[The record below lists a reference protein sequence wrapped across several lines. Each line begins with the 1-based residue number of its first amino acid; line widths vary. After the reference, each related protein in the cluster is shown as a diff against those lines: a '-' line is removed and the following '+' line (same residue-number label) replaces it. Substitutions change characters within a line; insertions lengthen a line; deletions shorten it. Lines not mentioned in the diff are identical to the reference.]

1 MANKRGTAA
10 GTTTAEETGD
20 RRPYVAGLDRAVL
33 HAVCLREVSDA
44 HGGRSDASGDDTA
57 MAEWEAARRAEA
69 ADLAIERFAAGTPVE
84 AWWYDLPKGLPAPL
98 DQLGRD
104 PAPRHMTII
113 ADDRVDAGAWFGR
126 LRRLYEKA
134 RHYPNCDHAYF
145 REAFALAGEF
155 GV

>member
-20 RRPYVAGLDRAVL
+20 RRPYVAGLYRAVL

-44 HGGRSDASGDDTA
+44 HGGWLDASGDDTA

-84 AWWYDLPKGLPAPL
+84 AWWRRPAEGPACAVGPAGSRSRPAAYD
-98 DQLGRD
+98 
-104 PAPRHMTII
+104 
-113 ADDRVDAGAWFGR
+113 
-126 LRRLYEKA
+126 
-134 RHYPNCDHAYF
+134 DHC
-145 REAFALAGEF
+145 
-155 GV
+155 